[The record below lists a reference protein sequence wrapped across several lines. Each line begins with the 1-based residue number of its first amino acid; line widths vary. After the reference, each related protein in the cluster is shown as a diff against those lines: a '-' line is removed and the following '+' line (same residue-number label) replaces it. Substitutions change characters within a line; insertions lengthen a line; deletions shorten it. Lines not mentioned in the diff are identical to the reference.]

1 MACCRERVARGSKMT
16 QMDQALSMLGGC
28 GPEFGGIGLS
38 NHGPMAAEA
47 LVALGR
53 GDAVEDWVEKYRKR
67 LDQRPPNVERIDP
80 ANWQLA
86 LGRFERVSD
95 WEDFFAA
102 EIDSA
107 PWREVLDTWAPRLS
121 VGMMAGATHGL
132 IRTAHA
138 VRSLAADEDEPLRRA
153 ELVSGLAYWAAR
165 YQAMPGSLGPAEPRL
180 ASHALPVIPIMP
192 LDLRNPRSKT
202 IFSAVAELDAYP
214 PFADVINMAAPGDDL
229 SAWISDLTT
238 TMAYAYLQNEGPNTI
253 AYVHTITAPSAL
265 RMLVPHVSEASA
277 RVAARYAWQA
287 CAAIHSRSHSPNEVT
302 LPDHEP
308 GREELI
314 DLCVI
319 SGDEHAIK
327 FTEACLREYALNPD
341 PAFLAGPLH
350 ASTRQGR

>member
-1 MACCRERVARGSKMT
+1 MT
-16 QMDQALSMLGGC
+16 HIDQALSMLGGC
-28 GPEFGGIGLS
+28 GPEFGSIGLS

-53 GDAVEDWVEKYRKR
+53 GDAVEDWVAKYRKR
-67 LDQRPPNVERIDP
+67 LDERPANVERIEP
-80 ANWQLA
+80 ANWEAA

-102 EIDSA
+102 ELDSA
-107 PWREVLDTWAPRLS
+107 PWRELLDTWVPRLA

-138 VRSLAADEDEPLRRA
+138 VRSLAANENEPLRRA
-153 ELVSGLAYWAAR
+153 ELIAGLAYWAAR
-165 YQAMPGSLGPAEPRL
+165 YQAMPGSPRPTEPRL
-180 ASHALPVIPIMP
+180 ASAALPVIPIMP
-192 LDLRNPRSKT
+192 LDLRNSRPTT
-202 IFSAVAELDAYP
+202 IFSAVAELDAYS

-229 SAWISDLTT
+229 AAWISDLTT
-238 TMAYAYLQNEGPNTI
+238 TMVQAYLQNVGSNTI
-253 AYVHTITAPSAL
+253 AYVHTVTAPSAL

-287 CAAIHSRSHSPNEVT
+287 CAAIHSRSHNPHEVT

-308 GREELI
+308 GRDELI

-327 FTEACLREYALNPD
+327 FTEACLREYALSPD
-341 PAFLAGPLH
+341 PAFLAGPLQ
-350 ASTRQGR
+350 ASTRHRRG